1 MYGWMSGVI
10 RRSYTRFPLSHE
22 QTSMLWNPL
31 NCTMEFLE
39 NGAPCNTSLV
49 SKMTS
54 FIVLKT
60 CTPHYI
66 QTSFREL
73 LFSAVIWETMCS
85 PEKESSSCRNVVC
98 YKCFKTLE

>member
-1 MYGWMSGVI
+1 MPGVI

-31 NCTMEFLE
+31 NYTMEFLE
-39 NGAPCNTSLV
+39 SGAPCNTSLV

-60 CTPHYI
+60 RTPQFIH
-66 QTSFREL
+66 TTFREL
-73 LFSAVIWETMCS
+73 LLSVVI
-85 PEKESSSCRNVVC
+85 
-98 YKCFKTLE
+98 